1 MWENKDPPKK
11 YKTILAHNATIL
23 EYSAIKMK
31 LNNTPGYSVFYPAIN
46 SASASHK
53 SNGALLVSA
62 VPVNINI
69 KSKVYK
75 ALTL

>member
-1 MWENKDPPKK
+1 
-11 YKTILAHNATIL
+11 
-23 EYSAIKMK
+23 MK
-31 LNNTPGYSVFYPAIN
+31 LNYTPAYSVFYPAIN